1 MTIFVV
7 ARAVAIFF
15 IVVYLLVAVWL
26 LVRHHTSARLP
37 RMSRDAVGGRRCPR
51 HERCDTAAPALRPCV
66 LAVALRPLGRGWR
79 VVVFAS
85 RSLESTSRP
94 GVGGLPLE
102 DLPQPR
108 DPFIA
113 QLTPLPPGNVEVGF
127 DG

>member
-51 HERCDTAAPALRPCV
+51 HERCDTAAPARRPCF

-94 GVGGLPLE
+94 GGGGG
-102 DLPQPR
+102 PR
-108 DPFIA
+108 GGRPRPRGPGSA
-113 QLTPLPPGNVEVGF
+113 QRT
-127 DG
+127 